1 MYINFI
7 YNYVTTLVMQYYN
20 LLNFI
25 ITMQTFIITMV
36 TKQN

>member
-1 MYINFI
+1 MNINFI
-7 YNYVTTLVMQYYN
+7 YNYVTTLVMQYYI
-20 LLNFI
+20 LLKFT